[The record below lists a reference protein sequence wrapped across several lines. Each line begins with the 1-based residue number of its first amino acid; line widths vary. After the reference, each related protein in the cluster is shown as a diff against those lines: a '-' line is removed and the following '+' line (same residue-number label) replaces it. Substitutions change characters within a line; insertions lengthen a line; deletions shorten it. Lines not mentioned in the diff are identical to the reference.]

1 MIERVE
7 GGKGEG
13 VGRGTVRWREHAIYN
28 DRKMRLSDLIRRL
41 SLSLS
46 LSLCDTVSL
55 SLPLPPSALAL
66 ALVHSLSFTR
76 N

>member
-46 LSLCDTVSL
+46 LCDTVSL